1 MNITT
6 EYGYG
11 MIVEELNLKP
21 NFVPILMTHLITEN
35 RRKDYMDF
43 CNNENLTPGEYETFE
58 QYCDYA
64 FCNYAYTLLSGL
76 TIIFSEYN
84 KLSEDNQFKCEDYC
98 IYYPERIPED
108 ENERNEILTKQQ
120 IRKMMTEFFSKIADN
135 IPACENLTIKW

>member
-1 MNITT
+1 MQLTT

-11 MIVEELNLKP
+11 MVVEELNLKP
-21 NFVPILMTHLITEN
+21 NFVPILMTHLVTEN
-35 RRKDYMDF
+35 RRKD
-43 CNNENLTPGEYETFE
+43 TPGEYETFE

-64 FCNYAYTLLSGL
+64 FCDYAYTLLSGL

-135 IPACENLTIKW
+135 VPACENLTIKW